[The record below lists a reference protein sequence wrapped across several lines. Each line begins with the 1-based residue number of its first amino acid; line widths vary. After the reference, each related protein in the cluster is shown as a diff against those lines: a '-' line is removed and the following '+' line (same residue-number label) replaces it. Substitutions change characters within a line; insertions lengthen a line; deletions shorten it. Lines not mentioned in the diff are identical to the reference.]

1 MTMEYTDQEI
11 ELFIREQLKRHGAQL
26 VERFVAALEK
36 NKNIDTGRLAG
47 SFESSATDIG
57 GGSELA
63 ISFNAYGRMMEAVGR
78 KRRRMAGKNRDAW
91 GKQNHRPKKIEWY
104 NRNRY
109 AGYGR
114 LVRRIAAGMSSM
126 ELQRIRGILEEAK
139 KELL

>member
-63 ISFNAYGRMMEAVGR
+63 ISFNA
-78 KRRRMAGKNRDAW
+78 
-91 GKQNHRPKKIEWY
+91 
-104 NRNRY
+104 
-109 AGYGR
+109 
-114 LVRRIAAGMSSM
+114 
-126 ELQRIRGILEEAK
+126 
-139 KELL
+139 

>member
-63 ISFNAYGRMMEAVGR
+63 ISFNAYGRVMEAVGR
-78 KRRRMAGKNRDAW
+78 KRRRMAGKNRDVW
-91 GKQNHRPKKIEWY
+91 GQQNHRPKKIEWY

-126 ELQRIRGILEEAK
+126 ELQRIRCILEEAK